1 MKNAEMSFETLIKF
15 LIVITVVVI
24 LIFIAPKMIN
34 QGAHYLIQNWT
45 PR

>member
-24 LIFIAPKMIN
+24 LIFIARPMIN
-34 QGAHYLIQNWT
+34 NGAKYLLNWT
-45 PR
+45 PG